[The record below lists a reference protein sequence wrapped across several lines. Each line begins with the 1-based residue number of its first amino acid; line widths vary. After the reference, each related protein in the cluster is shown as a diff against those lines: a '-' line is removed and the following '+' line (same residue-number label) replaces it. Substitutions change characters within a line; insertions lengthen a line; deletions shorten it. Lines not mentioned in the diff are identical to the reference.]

1 MLLILN
7 ELKFKLIKDV
17 VNKKNPILLLIF
29 FIFNPVAKIEFHS
42 CFVNLPQINFMLNPE
57 K

>member
-29 FIFNPVAKIEFHS
+29 FSFEFGGKNRIS
-42 CFVNLPQINFMLNPE
+42 FMYC
-57 K
+57 